1 MTDYFFYR
9 IVGKALETY
18 EKKII
23 EVEVQEVSVLK
34 CNVST
39 GENQFYLGCLG
50 GVICKQYQNPLKVSF
65 CCIMNDV
72 HLKHMHI

>member
-1 MTDYFFYR
+1 M
-9 IVGKALETY
+9 
-18 EKKII
+18 
-23 EVEVQEVSVLK
+23 LK
-34 CNVST
+34 CNVSP

-50 GVICKQYQNPLKVSF
+50 GVICKQYQDPLKVLF